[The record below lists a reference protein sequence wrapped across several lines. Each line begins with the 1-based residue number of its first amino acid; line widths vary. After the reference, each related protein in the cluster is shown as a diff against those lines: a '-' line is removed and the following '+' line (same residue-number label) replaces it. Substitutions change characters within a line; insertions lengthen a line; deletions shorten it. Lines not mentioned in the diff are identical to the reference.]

1 MPDHDIDDDMGWQ
14 AIAEEADR
22 QVVALR
28 HQLVTA
34 EAAIE
39 RQAGHAR
46 AWKELAEQRS
56 IETARALR
64 QHDGCDRAMARL
76 NDRITQLIA
85 AGPRDELRRAAIAD
99 IDNVLVERAQ
109 LRGRVERL
117 EVIMRTCGRCSVQMA
132 TPNERTDRSDGT

>member
-1 MPDHDIDDDMGWQ
+1 MPDDD
-14 AIAEEADR
+14 ELVR
-22 QVVALR
+22 LR
-28 HQLVTA
+28 RQLVDA

-39 RQAGHAR
+39 RQASHAR

-56 IETARALR
+56 DETANALR
-64 QHDGCDRAMARL
+64 QHDGCGRAIAHL
-76 NDRITQLIA
+76 NDRITQLLA

-117 EVIMRTCGRCSVQMA
+117 EAIMHTCARCSLQMA
-132 TPNERTDRSDGT
+132 TPTERTDNSDGT